1 MAEQGEQ
8 LKEGGNMPL
17 LDANQFPEGVR
28 PIVEAIEQV
37 REHPGHGEPYEGSS
51 EKAGRHPV
59 KPDTTAILANETMRA
74 QPEHIVEM
82 GTAYGF
88 STLYLG
94 YGAPNAHITTFEFD
108 PRVAEEAQG
117 ILDGAGLDAEVVP
130 GTVEEF
136 GDKVL
141 MEKPPIDF
149 VFIDH
154 NKGSYL
160 PDFKKIEKYLKP
172 GAVILADNVNDRRAE
187 CQAFVDYMIENYGAV
202 IIPTGAGLLVA
213 TKAPT
218 REEAIRMG

>member
-8 LKEGGNMPL
+8 LKEGGNML
-17 LDANQFPEGVR
+17 LQPEQFPEDR
-28 PIVEAIEQV
+28 RAIVEAIEKV

-51 EKAGRHPV
+51 EKSGRHPV
-59 KPDTTAILANETMRA
+59 KPDTTAILATETMRA
-74 QPEHIVEM
+74 QPNHIVEM

-94 YGAPNAHITTFEFD
+94 YGAPQAHITTFEFD
-108 PRVAEEAQG
+108 ERVAEEAQE
-117 ILDGAGLDAEVVP
+117 ILDGAGLDADVVP
-130 GTVEEF
+130 GTVEEL
-136 GDKVL
+136 GDTAL
-141 MEKPPIDF
+141 LEKDPVDF

-172 GAVILADNVNDRRAE
+172 GATILADNVNDRREE
-187 CQAFVDYMIENYGAV
+187 CQDFVDYMVENYGAI

-213 TKAPT
+213 TKTPT
-218 REEAIRMG
+218 REEKIRMG